1 MPFVSPKILCRR
13 HGLTPK
19 KSLGQN
25 FLLHPDQARRLVAA
39 LDLDSQETVVEIG
52 AGFGALTFF
61 LAQAAQHVVALEMDH
76 RLPPILQE
84 EVLAGLSNVDIVSQ
98 DALHF
103 DFLALS
109 RASGRPLP
117 VIGNLPYQITSPL
130 LFKLLGEKAAV
141 RVMVLM
147 MQQEVG
153 QRLLAQP
160 GGKDYGILSVLLQ
173 YHFRLER
180 LFSLGPNNFYPAP
193 KVDSIVLRFQ
203 PRLPELPVVDEEL
216 LKQVVKAAFSTRR
229 KTLKN
234 TLSAQAARFQHSPAS
249 ILHLLHHLDIDPS
262 RRPETLSVL
271 DFVRLS
277 NALGKADQ
285 PGKL

>member
-1 MPFVSPKILCRR
+1 VPFISPKILCR
-13 HGLTPK
+13 HHKLTPK

-39 LDLDSQETVVEIG
+39 LDLDGQETVVEIG
-52 AGFGALTFF
+52 AGLGALTFF
-61 LAQAAQHVVALEMDH
+61 LAQAAGQVVALEMDH

-84 EVLAGLSNVDIVSQ
+84 EVLIGLSNVQIVPQ
-98 DALHF
+98 DALQF

-109 RASGRPLP
+109 RASGLPLS

-130 LFKLLGEKAAV
+130 LFKLLGEKTAV
-141 RVMVLM
+141 KVMVLM

-153 QRLLAQP
+153 QRLLAPP

-193 KVDSIVLRFQ
+193 KVDSVVLRLH

-216 LKQVVKAAFSTRR
+216 LKQVVKAAFATRR

-234 TLSAQAARFQHSPAS
+234 SLSAQASRFGHTPAT
-249 ILHLLHHLDIDPS
+249 LLDLLHALGIDPG

-271 DFVRLS
+271 EFVRLT
-277 NALGKADQ
+277 NALRQ
-285 PGKL
+285 PVA

>member
-1 MPFVSPKILCRR
+1 MPFLSPKILCRR

-39 LDLDSQETVVEIG
+39 LELDGPETVVEIG
-52 AGFGALTFF
+52 AGLGALTFF
-61 LAQAAQHVVALEMDH
+61 LAQIAQKVVALELDH
-76 RLPPILQE
+76 RLPPIIYAE
-84 EVLAGLSNVDIVSQ
+84 ILAGLSNVEIVSQ

-103 DFLALS
+103 DFPALS
-109 RASGRPLP
+109 RAAGHPLP
-117 VIGNLPYQITSPL
+117 IIGNLPYQITSPL
-130 LFKLLGEKAAV
+130 LFKLLGEKKVV

-173 YHFRLER
+173 YHFHLER
-180 LFSLGPNNFYPAP
+180 LFSLGPSNFYPAP
-193 KVDSIVLRFQ
+193 KVDSVVLRFR
-203 PRLPELPVVDEEL
+203 PHVPAIPARDEML
-216 LKQVVKAAFSTRR
+216 LKAVVKAAFGTRR

-234 TLSAQAARFQHSPAS
+234 SLAAHAARFHHSPHT
-249 ILHLLHHLDIDPS
+249 LVELLHTLEIDPG
-262 RRPETLSVL
+262 RRPETLSVPE
-271 DFVRLS
+271 FVRLS
-277 NALGKADQ
+277 NALGEQVDE
-285 PGKL
+285 LL